1 VKEAA
6 ERPDPLNSEE
16 KAAAGRGPLAW
27 LLSIAP
33 RLLGSRFT
41 LLTIA
46 LIGAAALI
54 YLAASADGFLKS
66 QELAKEKAKLEADIE
81 LLKDEN
87 RLLRLKID
95 SFNNNP
101 AYLEDEGRKKLRL
114 IRPEETIYRL
124 SEEPDLSDL
133 PPQKPPNQ

>member
-6 ERPDPLNSEE
+6 ERPDQPAGEE
-16 KAAAGRGPLAW
+16 KTAAGGGPLAW
-27 LLSIAP
+27 LLSAVP
-33 RLLGSRFT
+33 RLLGNRFT

-66 QELAKEKAKLEADIE
+66 QELAREKARLEADIE

-87 RLLRLKID
+87 RLLRLKIE

-101 AYLEDEGRKKLRL
+101 AYVEDEGRKKLRL

-124 SEEPDLSDL
+124 SEEPDLGDL
-133 PPQKPPNQ
+133 PPQKPPHQ